1 VPIEPQ
7 NQKTRSQ
14 ADSPTGE
21 GASGGNRVLRL
32 FDALAHSSAIAAGV
46 AASFVWAVSLAFGL
60 VPDAAV
66 VTLAATGTLVVYNVD
81 RLRDVERDRLLAP
94 LRSQFVAENRKPLV
108 ALSSIAALAS
118 LASAAVLPTST
129 AVLCGAVLAL
139 GLLHRRL
146 KRVRGIKTL
155 YLTGSW
161 LSVTVG
167 LPVLAAPTNAR
178 PDFETLYWVGLVV
191 GCAIVS
197 NLMASNLDRRRANE
211 SAGHANARRRLNPA
225 IAVAG
230 LGLGV
235 ALVAPEALRGF
246 ALIPGAEF
254 LALSRYRAR
263 ERYTAVVLDGAL
275 FVGACGTIA
284 CFVLW
289 GPG

>member
-1 VPIEPQ
+1 MPIEPQ
-7 NQKTRSQ
+7 NRKNRSR
-14 ADSPTGE
+14 AESATGE

-32 FDALAHSSAIAAGV
+32 FDALADSSAIAAGV

-60 VPDAAV
+60 APDAAV

-94 LRSQFVAENRKPLV
+94 LRSQFVAENRKRLV
-108 ALSSIAALAS
+108 ALSSVAALLS

-129 AVLCGAVLAL
+129 AVLCGAVLGL
-139 GLLHRRL
+139 GLFHRRL

-155 YLTGSW
+155 YLTGAW

-167 LPVLAAPTNAR
+167 LPVLGAPANAR
-178 PDFETLYWVGLVV
+178 PGFETLYWVGLVV
-191 GCAIVS
+191 GCTIVS

-211 SAGHANARRRLNPA
+211 SARHANARRRLNPA

-254 LALSRYRAR
+254 LALSRYRPR
-263 ERYTAVVLDGAL
+263 ERYSAVVLDGAL